1 MTYRKIRYWLVIL
14 ALLPMT
20 AMGSRSLAWNS
31 DQDIVGQ
38 SNWIESVYE
47 DTFASIGED
56 HGFGFLELVRAN
68 PDIDPWLPGDD
79 TRIQLPTRHILP
91 SEPREGIVVN
101 LAEYRLYHFRDGR
114 VDTYPVGI
122 GNTNNPSPL
131 TSTEITMRLEE
142 PAWYPPESIR
152 EQAKEDG
159 DPLPRMIP
167 PGPANPLGP
176 YALQLAERGYLIH
189 GTNRRFGIGQQ
200 VSHGCIRMYNEDIS
214 RLVWEAEKGTK
225 VRIVEEPVKIGVE
238 NGLVWLQIH
247 GQQEEL
253 TDEDRDEL
261 WREAEDKVSEM
272 QQTKP
277 RVEINRSQLEKAVE
291 AADGIPRRVGEIL
304 DQAPMAEAP
313 SVVQRDSRVSSR

>member
-1 MTYRKIRYWLVIL
+1 MITHRAYGTTDRIRLCLRWLTIL
-14 ALLPMT
+14 ALLLPMAAT
-20 AMGSRSLAWNS
+20 AGRTLPWSS
-31 DQDIVGQ
+31 DDDIVGQ
-38 SNWIESVYE
+38 SRWVMSVYE

-68 PDIDPWLPGDD
+68 PDVDPWLPGDD
-79 TRIQLPTRHILP
+79 TRIRLPTRHILP
-91 SEPREGIVVN
+91 SEPREGIVIN

-131 TSTEITMRLEE
+131 TTTEITMRLEQ

-152 EQAKEDG
+152 KQAKEEG

-214 RLVWEAEKGTK
+214 QLVWEAEKGTQ
-225 VRIVEEPVKIGVE
+225 VRIVEEPVKIGIE
-238 NGLVWLQIH
+238 NDLVWLQIH
-247 GQQEEL
+247 GQREEL
-253 TDEDRDEL
+253 TEADRDEL
-261 WREAEDKVSEM
+261 WREAEEKVSRLK
-272 QQTKP
+272 QDKP
-277 RVEINRSQLEKAVE
+277 RIEINRSQLEKAVE
-291 AADGIPRRVGEIL
+291 AADGIPRRIGEIL
-304 DQAPMAEAP
+304 DQVPVA
-313 SVVQRDSRVSSR
+313 DL